1 MALYRDMGS
10 GGAGLRKANGTEEG
24 KREMG
29 HRRVMR
35 RRQERACGGKV
46 GYDTEADASGCAQA
60 RLRDPDC
67 NASVLRA
74 YQCKACGK
82 WHLPGMEEVLPLV
95 QNPPIGGRREV

>member
-1 MALYRDMGS
+1 MALYREMGS
-10 GGAGLRKANGTEEG
+10 GNAGLRKANGTEEG

-46 GYDTEADASGCAQA
+46 GYDTRADASGCAQA

-74 YQCKACGK
+74 YQCGACGK
-82 WHLPGMEEVLPLV
+82 WHLLSMEEVLLLV
-95 QNPPIGGRREV
+95 QNLPIGGRREV

>member
-1 MALYRDMGS
+1 MWEMALYREMGS
-10 GGAGLRKANGTEEG
+10 GDAGLRKGNGTEKG

-29 HRRVMR
+29 HRRIMR

-82 WHLPGMEEVLPLV
+82 WHLSKACGKWTGVEE
-95 QNPPIGGRREV
+95 G